1 MPLLLLFSG
10 PASATRRVRG
20 GVQLSVVVDRQV
32 SGVRLSVATARERV
46 RRPVYL
52 SVRTLDPLTLLPPP
66 VPGQSGGG
74 SGEAYVVTHTG
85 LPVEATDY
93 TISGSIDGGTA
104 QRLPRLSATL
114 LGRVPLSGQLHIGVR
129 VGPYAQSYGPFAA
142 VGQTYERTPTG
153 WVTKVNS
160 LDTSEA
166 DADPDSPLM
175 PEFGDEFLP
184 WEVERDLTPY
194 EQAVKQRDEAV
205 QRQREARI
213 QRDTERRLNEKLD
226 SGTLTPS
233 ERAAVR
239 AQLKAVRK
247 AKTVPPDRR
256 HVPVQAVIDLALR
269 TLPLP
274 FHLAAPLPFGGDFF
288 WASESTGV
296 VKDGGVVKG
305 VSFQLKGKTPVQVLE
320 ELLGPV
326 GWQVVIR
333 FGEVYIGPPAE
344 LEVAGQTPGT
354 LQLPGDLLT
363 GLSQELVNPDVSGAG
378 GNARLPRKA
387 TVQGATLIRH
397 LPSLPPDPDDQQAQR
412 DDFVAKKDAELRET
426 GTDTSPHPLTRR
438 PRLDGSWVSVKTKR
452 DGLLR
457 QETYRRE
464 GIVPNP
470 DGQHVQKIQTTGEF
484 VNTTYTFVTERWELT
499 EDRVTTYFYEDPIYP
514 DAETRQ
520 VSRKRE
526 WKGGIPFLIPE
537 GASFTGPEKASAVV
551 LSEETETVSEWSPQ
565 GWLLR
570 KTTHTTTYQD
580 FKWPFGLDAPI
591 SRPTVE
597 VIAEEWTPI
606 NKDTWQLTRLRR
618 SEGWEAQTDEDGGVS
633 DPLPVLKTSREVAI
647 TDQGPPRAPDPD
659 DGSDTEGED
668 EQDAQTFT
676 YEEPLEFVVYP
687 GGRGEAVTRSIP
699 WATSIDPKWAE
710 WVIASIRRARPA
722 QRTRYGMA
730 APPALEL
737 GTRVREFS
745 ISGRGGGVD
754 ASVTIEE
761 ALDV

>member
-1 MPLLLLFSG
+1 MPLLLLFAAAPG
-10 PASATRRVRG
+10 ATERFRS
-20 GVQLSVVVDRQV
+20 GVQLSVVVDRRV

-46 RRPVYL
+46 RRPLYL
-52 SVRTLDPLTLLPPP
+52 GVRTLDPLTLLPPP
-66 VPGQSGGG
+66 VVGQAGGG
-74 SGEAYVVTHTG
+74 TGEAYVVTHTG
-85 LPVEATDY
+85 LPMEATDY
-93 TISGSIDGGTA
+93 TITGSIDGGTA

-142 VGQTYERTPTG
+142 VGHNYERTPTG

-166 DADPDSPLM
+166 DTDPDSPLM

-184 WEVERDLTPY
+184 WEVERDLTGY

-205 QRQREARI
+205 QRQREARL
-213 QRDTERRLNEKLD
+213 QRDTERRLNERLD
-226 SGTLTPS
+226 SGTLTPA
-233 ERAAVR
+233 EKAAVR

-269 TLPLP
+269 TLPMP
-274 FHLAAPLPFGGDFF
+274 FHLAAPLPFGGDLF

-296 VKDGGVVKG
+296 MVNGAMLKG
-305 VSFQLKGKTPVQVLE
+305 VSFQIKGKTPVQVLE

-333 FGEVYIGPPAE
+333 FGEVYIGPPTE
-344 LEVAGQTPGT
+344 LEAAEQTPGK
-354 LQLPGDLLT
+354 LELPTELLT
-363 GLSQELVNPDVSGAG
+363 SVSQELVNPDVAGAG
-378 GNARLPRKA
+378 GNTRLPRKIA
-387 TVQGATLIRH
+387 LGGATFIKH
-397 LPSLPPDPDDQQAQR
+397 LPSLPPDPDERQAQR
-412 DDFVAKKDAELRET
+412 DEFAAKKDAVMTET

-438 PRLDGSWVSVKTKR
+438 PRLDGNWTSVKTKR

-484 VNTTYTFVTERWELT
+484 VNTTYTLVAERWALT
-499 EDRVTTYFYEDPIYP
+499 EDRIITYFYEDPLYP
-514 DAETRQ
+514 QAETRQ
-520 VSRKRE
+520 VSSKRE

-551 LSEETETVSEWSPQ
+551 LSEEAETVSEWSPQ

-570 KTTHTTTYQD
+570 KTTRTITCQD
-580 FKWPFGLDAPI
+580 FKWPFGLGAPI

-597 VIAEEWTPI
+597 VVVEEWMPI

-618 SEGWEAQTDEDGGVS
+618 SEGWEGQTDEDGGVS
-633 DPLPVLKTSREVAI
+633 DPLPVLKTSREVDI

-659 DGSDTEGED
+659 DGSDTGDSD
-668 EQDAQTFT
+668 EQEAQTFT
-676 YEEPLEFVVYP
+676 YEEPLEFVTFP
-687 GGRGEAVTRSIP
+687 GGRGEAVTRSAP
-699 WATSIDPKWAE
+699 WATSIDPQWAE
-710 WVIASIRRARPA
+710 WIIASIRRARPA
-722 QRTRYGMA
+722 QRTRYSMA

-754 ASVTIEE
+754 ASVTLEE